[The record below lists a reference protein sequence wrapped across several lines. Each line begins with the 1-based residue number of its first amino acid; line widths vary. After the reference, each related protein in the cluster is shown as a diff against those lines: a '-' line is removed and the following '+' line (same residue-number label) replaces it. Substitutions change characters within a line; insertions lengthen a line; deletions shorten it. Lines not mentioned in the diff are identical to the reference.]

1 MKYDVEI
8 VENENLYQGFLGINR
23 FHIRHSLFAGGISP
37 VIVRERVESFQA
49 ASILLYDPH
58 LDLVVMIEQFRIGAI
73 DDPGGAWIL
82 EVIGGVIEKGETPEQ
97 VARREAVEEA
107 GCPVGRLEP
116 ICDFMVSPGFSTE
129 RIFLFCG
136 EVDASSAGGIHG
148 LAQEG
153 EDIRVEVLP
162 SEELIGELYGGRINC
177 TSAII
182 AVQWFVMN
190 RERLRQEWT
199 TGAPMPQ
206 SSGPQRD
213 GEV

>member
-1 MKYDVEI
+1 MKYEVEV
-8 VENENLYQGFLGINR
+8 VENENLYRGFLGINR
-23 FHIRHSLFAGGISP
+23 FHIRHSLFAGGNSP

-49 ASILLYDPH
+49 ASVLLYDPL
-58 LDLVVMIEQFRIGAI
+58 LDKVVMIEQFRIGAI

-82 EVIGGVIEKGETPEQ
+82 EVIGGVIEQGETPEA

-107 GCPVGRLEP
+107 GCQVERLES

-148 LAQEG
+148 LEQEG
-153 EDIRVEVLP
+153 EDIRVDVLS

-182 AVQWFVMN
+182 AVQWFAMN
-190 RERLRQEWT
+190 RERLQREWASR
-199 TGAPMPQ
+199 G
-206 SSGPQRD
+206 
-213 GEV
+213 

>member
-1 MKYDVEI
+1 MKYEVEV
-8 VENENLYQGFLGINR
+8 VENENLYRGFLGINR
-23 FHIRHSLFAGGISP
+23 FHIRHSLFAGGNSP

-49 ASILLYDPH
+49 ASVLLYDPL
-58 LDLVVMIEQFRIGAI
+58 LDKVVMIEQFRIGAI

-82 EVIGGVIEKGETPEQ
+82 EVIGGVIDAGETPDE

-107 GCPVGRLEP
+107 GCQVGRLEP

-148 LAQEG
+148 LEHEG
-153 EDIRVEVLP
+153 EDIRVDVLSSAEV
-162 SEELIGELYGGRINC
+162 IGELYGGRLNC

-182 AVQWFVMN
+182 AVQWFAMN
-190 RERLRQEWT
+190 RERLRREWISEGST
-199 TGAPMPQ
+199 A
-206 SSGPQRD
+206 R
-213 GEV
+213 E